1 MLYML
6 NHLLSWSMVIINWMV
21 HLSLNI
27 LLFVFIFQSSMLV
40 LAGIGMAAIGFGGK
54 ERDSHFYSLKFEKLK
69 QKDICSLKFLWSV
82 KLKQKKRH
90 LLL

>member
-21 HLSLNI
+21 HLNI

-54 ERDSHFYSLKFEKLK
+54 ERDSHFYSFEIFMK
-69 QKDICSLKFLWSV
+69 C
-82 KLKQKKRH
+82 
-90 LLL
+90 